1 MTQATSNT
9 GYGTESPEG
18 NGLGRVRP
26 PSAPFGTS
34 SRARVR
40 ARSSQASLDV
50 DGNVNIPGFRP
61 RARTCACEDAKLEC
75 SWREACKAADYVLQ
89 HFGDRERDRGIWV
102 WYCRRIGLEIFLDIA
117 DEVISC
123 ARQGEIRWPA
133 KAFQRHLKEAF
144 PKALPSPR
152 SRRDDGGA
160 R

>member
-1 MTQATSNT
+1 MIQVTSNT
-9 GYGTESPEG
+9 GYGTESSEC
-18 NGLGRVRP
+18 NGLGRTRP
-26 PSAPFGTS
+26 PSAQFGTS

-144 PKALPSPR
+144 PK
-152 SRRDDGGA
+152 DGGA